1 MPGNGNH
8 NGKIPP
14 MKNTFPRLFRAL
26 LAGSA
31 LLLAALPVR
40 ADKPSPFQVAL
51 HAGYRVGGSLEDE
64 TTGEDRDFDEGGSFA
79 IALELRYKPGDDR
92 FYQLWYSR
100 QASGV
105 TDALAAYDVDIEY
118 LHLGGTIPI
127 GDHERAQPYFAAGLG
142 GTRFSSSEPGAKDKT
157 RFSGSLALGV
167 AVPLGKR
174 AALRF
179 EARGYATAVDTDS
192 AIFCRSDNGTGFC
205 RIVASGS
212 AIVQAEALAGIA
224 IRF

>member
-1 MPGNGNH
+1 MKPAFPG
-8 NGKIPP
+8 ICQ
-14 MKNTFPRLFRAL
+14 AL
-26 LAGSA
+26 GIGTA
-31 LLLAALPVR
+31 LLLAALPAR
-40 ADKPSPFQVAL
+40 AEVPSPFQAAL

-64 TTGEDRDFDEGGSFA
+64 TTGDERDFDEGTSFA
-79 IALELRYKPGDDR
+79 LALELRYKPGDDR

-100 QASGV
+100 QESEVA
-105 TDALAAYDVDIEY
+105 DALASYDVDIEY

-127 GDHERAQPYFAAGLG
+127 GDRERAQPYFAAGLG

-157 RFSGSLALGV
+157 RFSGSLAFGV
-167 AVPLGKR
+167 AVPLAEH
-174 AALRF
+174 AAFRF
-179 EARGYATAVDTDS
+179 EARGYVTAVDTDS

-212 AIVQAEALAGIA
+212 AIVQAEVLAGVA

>member
-1 MPGNGNH
+1 MLISAVMNP
-8 NGKIPP
+8 
-14 MKNTFPRLFRAL
+14 TFSRSCRAL

-31 LLLAALPVR
+31 LLLAALP
-40 ADKPSPFQVAL
+40 AQAEEPSPFQAAL
-51 HAGYRVGGSLEDE
+51 HAGYRMGGSLEDE

-79 IALELRYKPGDDR
+79 IALELRYRPGDDR

-100 QASGV
+100 QETEI

-142 GTRFSSSEPGAKDKT
+142 GTRFSSSEPGANDKT
-157 RFSGSLALGV
+157 RFSGSFAFGV
-167 AVPLGKR
+167 AVPLGER
-174 AALRF
+174 AAFRF
-179 EARGYATAVDTDS
+179 EARGYLTVVDSDS
-192 AIFCRSDNGTGFC
+192 AFFCRSDNGTGFC
-205 RIVASGS
+205 RVVASGS
-212 AIVQAEALAGIA
+212 TIGQAEALAGIA

>member
-1 MPGNGNH
+1 MQTA
-8 NGKIPP
+8 I
-14 MKNTFPRLFRAL
+14 PRLGRAL
-26 LAGSA
+26 FVGSA
-31 LLLAALPVR
+31 LLLAALP
-40 ADKPSPFQVAL
+40 AGAEEPSPFQVAL
-51 HAGYRVGGSLEDE
+51 HGGYRVGGSLEDE
-64 TTGEDRDFDEGGSFA
+64 TTDEDRDFDEGASFA
-79 IALELRYKPGDDR
+79 VALELRYKPGDDR

-100 QASGV
+100 QASAV
-105 TDALAAYDVDIEY
+105 EDALAEYDVDIEY

-127 GDHERAQPYFAAGLG
+127 GDHERAQPYFAAGIG
-142 GTRFSSSEPGAKDKT
+142 GTRFSSSQPGAKDKT
-157 RFSGSLALGV
+157 RFSGSLAFGV
-167 AVPLGKR
+167 AVPLAER

-212 AIVQAEALAGIA
+212 IIGQAEVLAGVA

>member
-1 MPGNGNH
+1 MIRFAAMNSA
-8 NGKIPP
+8 
-14 MKNTFPRLFRAL
+14 FLRLHRAL
-26 LAGSA
+26 LIGSA
-31 LLLAALPVR
+31 LLLAALPAR
-40 ADKPSPFQVAL
+40 AEESSPFQAAL
-51 HAGYRVGGSLEDE
+51 HAGYRAGGSLEDD
-64 TTGEDRDFDEGGSFA
+64 TTGEDRDLDEGAGFA
-79 IALELRYKPGDDR
+79 IALELRYEPGDDR

-100 QASGV
+100 QESAV
-105 TDALAAYDVDIEY
+105 EDALAKYDVEIEY

-157 RFSGSLALGV
+157 RFSGSIAFGV
-167 AVPLGKR
+167 AVPLAEH
-174 AALRF
+174 AAFRF
-179 EARGYATAVDTDS
+179 EARGYLTAVDTDS

-212 AIVQAEALAGIA
+212 AIVQAEVLAGVA

>member
-1 MPGNGNH
+1 MNP
-8 NGKIPP
+8 I
-14 MKNTFPRLFRAL
+14 FPRFCRAL

-31 LLLAALPVR
+31 LLPAALPAR
-40 ADKPSPFQVAL
+40 AEEPSPFQAAL
-51 HAGYRVGGSLEDE
+51 HAGYRVGGSLEDA
-64 TTGEDRDFDEGGSFA
+64 TTGDERDLDEGAGFA
-79 IALELRYKPGDDR
+79 LALELRYKPGDDR

-100 QASGV
+100 QESAVS
-105 TDALAAYDVDIEY
+105 DALASYDVDIEY

-127 GDHERAQPYFAAGLG
+127 GDRERAQPYFAAGLG
-142 GTRFSSSEPGAKDKT
+142 GTRFSSSEPGAQDKT

-167 AVPLGKR
+167 AVPLAEH

-179 EARGYATAVDTDS
+179 EARGYATAADTDS
-192 AIFCRSDNGTGFC
+192 TIFCRSDNGTGFC

-212 AIVQAEALAGIA
+212 IIVQAEVLAGVA

>member
-1 MPGNGNH
+1 MNPS
-8 NGKIPP
+8 
-14 MKNTFPRLFRAL
+14 FPRLYRAF

-31 LLLAALPVR
+31 LLLAALPAR
-40 ADKPSPFQVAL
+40 AEEPSPFQAVL
-51 HAGYRVGGSLEDE
+51 HGGYRMGGSLEDD
-64 TTGEDRDFDEGGSFA
+64 TTGDDRDFGEGGSFA
-79 IALELRYKPGDDR
+79 LAFELRYKPGDDR

-100 QASGV
+100 QDSV
-105 TDALAAYDVDIEY
+105 VEDALAEYDVDIEY

-157 RFSGSLALGV
+157 RFSGSLAFGV
-167 AVPLGKR
+167 AVPL
-174 AALRF
+174 AEHATFRF
-179 EARGYATAVDTDS
+179 EARGYMTAVDTDS

-212 AIVQAEALAGIA
+212 AIVQAEVLAGVE

>member
-1 MPGNGNH
+1 M
-8 NGKIPP
+8 
-14 MKNTFPRLFRAL
+14 NTAHLRHYRVVFIGA
-26 LAGSA
+26 AA
-31 LLLAALPVR
+31 LLAALP
-40 ADKPSPFQVAL
+40 APAQESSSFQAAL

-64 TTGEDRDFDEGGSFA
+64 ITGEERDFDEGGSFA
-79 IALELRYKPGDDR
+79 IALELRYKQGDDR

-100 QASGV
+100 QESAV
-105 TDALAAYDVDIEY
+105 EDALARYDVDIEY

-157 RFSGSLALGV
+157 RFSGSIAFGV
-167 AVPLGKR
+167 AVPLAEH
-174 AALRF
+174 AAFRF
-179 EARGYATAVDTDS
+179 EARGYLTAVDTDS
-192 AIFCRSDNGTGFC
+192 TIFCRSDNGTGFC

-212 AIVQAEALAGIA
+212 TIVQAEMLAGVA

>member
-1 MPGNGNH
+1 
-8 NGKIPP
+8 
-14 MKNTFPRLFRAL
+14 MKASLSRPCGAL
-26 LAGSA
+26 LTGFA
-31 LLLAALPVR
+31 LLLAALPAR
-40 ADKPSPFQVAL
+40 AEDSSAFQAAL
-51 HAGYRVGGSLEDE
+51 HAGYRFGGSLEDQ
-64 TTGEDRDFDEGGSFA
+64 TTGDDRDFDEGGSFA
-79 IALELRYKPGDDR
+79 LALELRYKPGDDR

-100 QASGV
+100 QASEV
-105 TDALAAYDVDIEY
+105 ADALASYDVDIQY

-127 GDHERAQPYFAAGLG
+127 GDRERAQPYFAAGLG

-157 RFSGSLALGV
+157 RFSGSLALGL
-167 AVPLGKR
+167 AVPLAGH

-179 EARGYATAVDTDS
+179 EARGYVTAVDTDT

-212 AIVQAEALAGIA
+212 AIVQVEVLAGIA

>member
-1 MPGNGNH
+1 MVILVAMKPLF
-8 NGKIPP
+8 PP
-14 MKNTFPRLFRAL
+14 LGRAL
-26 LAGSA
+26 LTGSVP
-31 LLLAALPVR
+31 LLVALPAR
-40 ADKPSPFQVAL
+40 AEESSPFQAAL
-51 HAGYRVGGSLEDE
+51 HAGYRMGGGLEEE
-64 TTGEDRDFDEGGSFA
+64 TTGEDRDLDEGGSFA
-79 IALELRYKPGDDR
+79 LALELRYKPGDDR

-100 QASGV
+100 QETEV
-105 TDALAAYDVDIEY
+105 KDAVAAYDVDIEY

-127 GDHERAQPYFAAGLG
+127 GDRERAQPYFAAGLG

-157 RFSGSLALGV
+157 RFSGSLAFGV
-167 AVPLGKR
+167 AVPLAEH
-174 AALRF
+174 AAFRF

-212 AIVQAEALAGIA
+212 LIVQAEVLAGIA

>member
-1 MPGNGNH
+1 MNP
-8 NGKIPP
+8 
-14 MKNTFPRLFRAL
+14 TFSRSCRAL
-26 LAGSA
+26 LTGSA
-31 LLLAALPVR
+31 LLLATLPAR
-40 ADKPSPFQVAL
+40 AEEPSPFQAAL
-51 HAGYRVGGSLEDE
+51 HAGYRAGGSLEDAA
-64 TTGEDRDFDEGGSFA
+64 TGEERDLDEGASFA
-79 IALELRYKPGDDR
+79 LALELRYKPGDDR

-100 QASGV
+100 QESDVA
-105 TDALAAYDVDIEY
+105 DALASYDVDIEY
-118 LHLGGTIPI
+118 LHVGGTIPI
-127 GDHERAQPYFAAGLG
+127 GDRERAQPYFAAGLG

-167 AVPLGKR
+167 AVPLVEH

-179 EARGYATAVDTDS
+179 EVRGYATAADTDT

-212 AIVQAEALAGIA
+212 IIVQAEVLAGVA

>member
-1 MPGNGNH
+1 MVISVGMNSS
-8 NGKIPP
+8 
-14 MKNTFPRLFRAL
+14 FPRLARAL
-26 LAGSA
+26 LTGSA
-31 LLLAALPVR
+31 LLLAALPAR
-40 ADKPSPFQVAL
+40 AEEPSPFQAVL

-64 TTGEDRDFDEGGSFA
+64 TTGEERDFDEGASFA
-79 IALELRYKPGDDR
+79 LALELRYRPGDDR

-100 QASGV
+100 QESEV
-105 TDALAAYDVDIEY
+105 SDALASYDVDIEY

-127 GDHERAQPYFAAGLG
+127 GDRERAQPYFAAGLG

-157 RFSGSLALGV
+157 RFSGSLAFGV
-167 AVPLGKR
+167 AVPLAEH
-174 AALRF
+174 AAFRF
-179 EARGYATAVDTDS
+179 EARGYVTAVDTDS

-212 AIVQAEALAGIA
+212 AIFQAEVLAGVA

>member
-1 MPGNGNH
+1 
-8 NGKIPP
+8 
-14 MKNTFPRLFRAL
+14 MKAPFPRVYRAL
-26 LAGSA
+26 LTGSV
-31 LLLAALPVR
+31 LLLAAQPAR
-40 ADKPSPFQVAL
+40 AEEPSPFQAAL

-64 TTGEDRDFDEGGSFA
+64 TTGEERDFDEGGSFA
-79 IALELRYKPGDDR
+79 LALELRYKPGDDR

-100 QASGV
+100 QESEV
-105 TDALAAYDVDIEY
+105 SDALASYDVDIEY

-127 GDHERAQPYFAAGLG
+127 GNRERAQPYFAAGLG
-142 GTRFSSSEPGAKDKT
+142 ATRFSSSEPGANDET
-157 RFSGSLALGV
+157 RFSGSIAFGV
-167 AVPLGKR
+167 AVPLAEH

-212 AIVQAEALAGIA
+212 LLVQAEVLAGVA

>member
-1 MPGNGNH
+1 
-8 NGKIPP
+8 
-14 MKNTFPRLFRAL
+14 MKPSFPRLHRAFL
-26 LAGSA
+26 TGSV
-31 LLLAALPVR
+31 LLLAALPAR
-40 ADKPSPFQVAL
+40 AEEPSPFQMAL

-64 TTGEDRDFDEGGSFA
+64 TTGEERDFDEGASFA
-79 IALELRYKPGDDR
+79 LALELRYKPGDDR

-100 QASGV
+100 QESEV
-105 TDALAAYDVDIEY
+105 SDALASYDVDIQY

-142 GTRFSSSEPGAKDKT
+142 ATLFSSSEPDAKDKT
-157 RFSGSLALGV
+157 RFSGSIAFGV
-167 AVPLGKR
+167 AVPLADH

-179 EARGYATAVDTDS
+179 EARGYLTAVDTDS

-212 AIVQAEALAGIA
+212 TLAQAEALAGVA

>member
-1 MPGNGNH
+1 MKPSF
-8 NGKIPP
+8 PP
-14 MKNTFPRLFRAL
+14 LYRAL
-26 LAGSA
+26 LTGFV
-31 LLLAALPVR
+31 LLLAALPAR
-40 ADKPSPFQVAL
+40 AEEPSPFQAAVYG
-51 HAGYRVGGSLEDE
+51 GYRVGGSLEDE
-64 TTGEDRDFDEGGSFA
+64 TTGEERDFDEGAGFA
-79 IALELRYKPGDDR
+79 IALELRTAPDEGR

-100 QASGV
+100 QESGV
-105 TDALAAYDVDIEY
+105 SDALAEYDVDIEY

-127 GDHERAQPYFAAGLG
+127 GNRERAQPYFAAGLG

-167 AVPLGKR
+167 GVPLAGH
-174 AALRF
+174 AAFRF
-179 EARGYATAVDTDS
+179 EARGYVTAVDTDS

-212 AIVQAEALAGIA
+212 VIVQAEVLAGVA

>member
-1 MPGNGNH
+1 MKPSF
-8 NGKIPP
+8 PP
-14 MKNTFPRLFRAL
+14 LGRAL
-26 LAGSA
+26 LTGSV
-31 LLLAALPVR
+31 LLLVALPAR
-40 ADKPSPFQVAL
+40 AEEPSPFQMAL

-64 TTGEDRDFDEGGSFA
+64 TTGEDRDLDEGASFA
-79 IALELRYKPGDDR
+79 LALELRYKPGDDR

-100 QASGV
+100 QESGV

-127 GDHERAQPYFAAGLG
+127 GDRERAQPYFAAGLG

-157 RFSGSLALGV
+157 RFSGSLAFGV
-167 AVPLGKR
+167 AVPLAEH
-174 AALRF
+174 AAFRF
-179 EARGYATAVDTDS
+179 EARGYMTAVDTDS
-192 AIFCRSDNGTGFC
+192 AIFCRSDNGSGFC

-212 AIVQAEALAGIA
+212 VIVQAEMLAGVA

>member
-1 MPGNGNH
+1 MNQS
-8 NGKIPP
+8 
-14 MKNTFPRLFRAL
+14 FPRSCRTL
-26 LAGSA
+26 LAACA
-31 LLLAALPVR
+31 LLLAALSAR
-40 ADKPSPFQVAL
+40 AEEPSPFQAAL
-51 HAGYRVGGSLEDE
+51 HAGYRFGGSLEDQ
-64 TTGEDRDFDEGGSFA
+64 TTGDDRDFDEGGGFA
-79 IALELRYKPGDDR
+79 LALELRYKPGDDR

-100 QASGV
+100 QASEV
-105 TDALAAYDVDIEY
+105 ADALASYDVDIEY

-127 GDHERAQPYFAAGLG
+127 GDRERAQPYFAAGLG

-167 AVPLGKR
+167 GVPLAGH
-174 AALRF
+174 AAFRF
-179 EARGYATAVDTDS
+179 EARGYVTAVDTDS

-212 AIVQAEALAGIA
+212 AIVQVEVLAGVA